1 MVIKRKET
9 KTDKSILKDEKESV
23 GKENEN
29 WKVRLEKMKTRK

>member
-1 MVIKRKET
+1 MVIKREET

-23 GKENEN
+23 AKENEN